1 MDVCVQSQL
10 HTGLEAPGR
19 TLCLKNLCSL
29 PITWPPPTVTAS
41 LVWVCRMPT
50 ACKGLSV
57 GGGVTCTGIPAN
69 PAASTGFTGN
79 KDRIDTGVGVRGQ
92 VQK

>member
-1 MDVCVQSQL
+1 MDVCVPSQL
-10 HTGLEAPGR
+10 PTGLEAPGR

-57 GGGVTCTGIPAN
+57 WGGSHVQAFLQTQQPQRGSLEIKTG
-69 PAASTGFTGN
+69 
-79 KDRIDTGVGVRGQ
+79 
-92 VQK
+92 

>member
-50 ACKGLSV
+50 ACKGLS
-57 GGGVTCTGIPAN
+57 GGGGGSHVQAFLQTQQPQRGSLEIKTG
-69 PAASTGFTGN
+69 
-79 KDRIDTGVGVRGQ
+79 
-92 VQK
+92 